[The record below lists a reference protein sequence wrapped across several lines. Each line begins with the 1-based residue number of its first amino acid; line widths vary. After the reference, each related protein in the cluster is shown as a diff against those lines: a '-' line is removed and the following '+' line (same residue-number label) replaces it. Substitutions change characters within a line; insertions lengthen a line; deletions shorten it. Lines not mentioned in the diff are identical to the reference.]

1 MTYGNPNLLFFNGYQ
16 YFDYSSTSEASASL
30 DTRTIAVELLS
41 STDCWVRIGEQ
52 GETPTAAAVG
62 TEKTRSYSF
71 KLKADVAMLVP
82 VPVGTTSNPIKLAV
96 IRDTADG
103 TLEVYERRA

>member
-1 MTYGNPNLLFFNGYQ
+1 MTYGNHNLLFFNGYQ
-16 YFDYSSTSEASASL
+16 YFDYSSTSEASAAL
-30 DTRTIAVELLS
+30 DTNTIAVELLS

-52 GETPTAAAVG
+52 GETPTAAAIG
-62 TEKTRSYSF
+62 TEKTRGYVF
-71 KLKADVAMLVP
+71 KLKADVSMLVP
-82 VPVGTTSNPIKLAV
+82 VPVGTTSKPIKLAV

>member
-41 STDCWVRIGEQ
+41 STDCWVRVGEQ
-52 GETPTAAAVG
+52 GETPTAAAAG
-62 TEKTRSYSF
+62 AEKTRSYSF

>member
-16 YFDYSSTSEASASL
+16 YFDYSSASEASAAL
-30 DTRTIAVELLS
+30 DTKTIAVELLS

-52 GETPTAAAVG
+52 GETPTAAVV

-82 VPVGTTSNPIKLAV
+82 VPVGTASNPIKLAV

>member
-52 GETPTAAAVG
+52 GETPTAAAG
-62 TEKTRSYSF
+62 SEKTRSYSF